1 MLLIII
7 LMEGSVMANYYFNGR
22 VCHGFMLL
30 NATFNNISIYRLS
43 HFYWWRKLE
52 YPMKITNPLQV
63 TDKLYHI
70 MLHRVHLG
78 MNGVWTHNLVV
89 IGTDCIDSC
98 KSNYHTI
105 TKLVLMT
112 AVLQFQ
118 IYQIIF
124 GKMLVTIASSS
135 FVLSTN
141 DSFLVPSG
149 KS

>member
-1 MLLIII
+1 M
-7 LMEGSVMANYYFNGR
+7 
-22 VCHGFMLL
+22 
-30 NATFNNISIYRLS
+30 
-43 HFYWWRKLE
+43 
-52 YPMKITNPLQV
+52 
-63 TDKLYHI
+63 
-70 MLHRVHLG
+70 
-78 MNGVWTHNLVV
+78 
-89 IGTDCIDSC
+89 
-98 KSNYHTI
+98 
-105 TKLVLMT
+105 KLVLMT